1 MIIQTI
7 KILIKIQKRMEIKL
21 KIKALSLSNKPGKDV
36 ELNEKVF
43 GVDPRADV
51 MARVVRWQLAKR
63 RLGNHSVKTR
73 SEVKMTTAKMYKQ
86 KGTGKAR
93 HGSGAVSQ
101 FRGGGMAHGP
111 VVHSHSHSLNKKIKL
126 LGLKS
131 ALSDKFKLGKLTI
144 LEGSKCDGKSSSLKK
159 KLDIM
164 GLQNVLI
171 ISSKDIDQNF
181 IRAASNIMNIDVLSY
196 EGLNVY
202 DIVRKEN
209 LVIIDDAV
217 KFVEERLL

>member
-1 MIIQTI
+1 
-7 KILIKIQKRMEIKL
+7 MEIKV

-43 GVDPRADV
+43 GVIPRSDV

-93 HGSGAVSQ
+93 HGSGSVSQ

-111 VVHSHSHSLNKKIKL
+111 VIHSHSHSLNKKIKL

-131 ALSDKFKLGKLTI
+131 ALSDKFKLGRLTI
-144 LEGSKCDGKSSSLKK
+144 LESSKCDGKSSSLKK
-159 KLDIM
+159 KLDVM
-164 GLQNVLI
+164 GLQNVLV
-171 ISSKDIDQNF
+171 ISGRDIDQNF
-181 IRAASNIMNIDVLSY
+181 IRAASNIINIDVLSY

-209 LVIIDDAV
+209 LVIFDDAI
-217 KFVEERLL
+217 KFVEERLI

>member
-1 MIIQTI
+1 
-7 KILIKIQKRMEIKL
+7 MEIKL
-21 KIKALSLSNKPGKDV
+21 KIKSLSLSNKPGKDI

-131 ALSDKFKLGKLTI
+131 ALSNKFKLGKLTI
-144 LEGSKCDGKSSSLKK
+144 LDGSKCDGKSSSLKK

-164 GLQNVLI
+164 GLQNVLFV
-171 ISSKDIDQNF
+171 SSNNIDQNF

-202 DIVRKEN
+202 DIVRREN

>member
-1 MIIQTI
+1 
-7 KILIKIQKRMEIKL
+7 MEIKL
-21 KIKALSLSNKPGKDV
+21 KIKSLSLSNKPGKDI

-43 GVDPRADV
+43 GVDPRADI

-131 ALSDKFKLGKLTI
+131 ALSDKLKLGKLTI
-144 LEGSKCDGKSSSLKK
+144 LDGSKCDGKSSSLKK
-159 KLDIM
+159 KLDVM
-164 GLQNVLI
+164 GLQNVLF
-171 ISSKDIDQNF
+171 ISGKDIDQNF
-181 IRAASNIMNIDVLSY
+181 IRAANNIMNIDVLSY

-209 LVIIDDAV
+209 LVIIDDAI
-217 KFVEERLL
+217 KYVEERLL

>member
-1 MIIQTI
+1 M
-7 KILIKIQKRMEIKL
+7 
-21 KIKALSLSNKPGKDV
+21 KIKSLSLSNKPGKDI
-36 ELNEKVF
+36 ELNEKIF
-43 GVDPRADV
+43 GVDPRADI

-63 RLGNHSVKTR
+63 RLGNHSVQTR
-73 SEVKMTTAKMYKQ
+73 SDVKMTTAKMYKQ

-111 VVHSHSHSLNKKIKL
+111 VVHSHSHNLNKKIKM

-131 ALSDKFKLGKLTI
+131 ALSDKFKLGRLTI
-144 LEGSKCDGKSSSLKK
+144 LEGSKCDGKSSTLKK
-159 KLDIM
+159 KLDVM
-164 GLQNVLI
+164 GLENVLI
-171 ISSKDIDQNF
+171 ISGKDIDQNF
-181 IRAASNIMNIDVLSY
+181 IRAANNIMNIDVLSY

-217 KFVEERLL
+217 KYVEERLL

>member
-1 MIIQTI
+1 M
-7 KILIKIQKRMEIKL
+7 
-21 KIKALSLSNKPGKDV
+21 KIKSLSLDNKPGKDI
-36 ELNEKVF
+36 ELNEEVF
-43 GVDPRADV
+43 GVDPRADL

-126 LGLKS
+126 IGLKS
-131 ALSDKFKLGKLTI
+131 ALSDKLKLGKLTI

-159 KLDIM
+159 KLDVM

-171 ISSKDIDQNF
+171 ISGKDIDQNF
-181 IRAASNIMNIDVLSY
+181 IRAASNIINIDVLSY

-209 LVIIDDAV
+209 LVIIDDAI
-217 KFVEERLL
+217 KLVEERLL

>member
-1 MIIQTI
+1 V
-7 KILIKIQKRMEIKL
+7 

-43 GVDPRADV
+43 GVIPRSDV

-93 HGSGAVSQ
+93 HGSGSVSQ

-111 VVHSHSHSLNKKIKL
+111 VIHSHSHSLNKKIKL

-131 ALSDKFKLGKLTI
+131 ALSDKFKLGRLTI
-144 LEGSKCDGKSSSLKK
+144 LESSKCDGKSSSLKK
-159 KLDIM
+159 KLDVM
-164 GLQNVLI
+164 GLQNVLVI
-171 ISSKDIDQNF
+171 LGKDVDQNF
-181 IRAASNIMNIDVLSY
+181 IRAASNIINIDVLSY

-209 LVIIDDAV
+209 LVIFDDAI
-217 KFVEERLL
+217 KFVEERLI